1 MLGYFL
7 EIVHCIYLSKV
18 TIFLNFVGFCLSNVR
33 LDSSNYQKIINTKKG
48 KILLNKEIAC
58 KFH

>member
-48 KILLNKEIAC
+48 KIL
-58 KFH
+58 